1 MAPPQ
6 GMAESVIGAGGASLG
21 KKKKK
26 KYLRKGRK
34 HRMERE
40 RGKNRGAIPCD

>member
-26 KYLRKGRK
+26 VFKKGQKTQNGERK
-34 HRMERE
+34 RE
-40 RGKNRGAIPCD
+40 KQGSNTL

>member
-26 KYLRKGRK
+26 KVFKKGQKTQNGERK
-34 HRMERE
+34 RE
-40 RGKNRGAIPCD
+40 KQGSNTL